1 MSAAGVRPPEAAASG
16 GGHSATTGG
25 HPVLRSLERV
35 ADRLASWTGLGVM
48 VLVAAFTLLVSLSV
62 VLRYGFGR
70 GLDWSEE
77 LGRYLM
83 IWMGFL
89 GASLALRNGA
99 HVGVEMVREA
109 LPRPLRRIV
118 ILAGSL
124 ITFSFFVMV
133 AYQGIRLIGMVWPQE
148 SLVLPISMFWPY
160 LAIPIGMLLMIVQ
173 LVPMVVREWRSGAPV
188 HPGATEERLT

>member
-16 GGHSATTGG
+16 GGRSATTGG
-25 HPVLRSLERV
+25 HPVLRSLERI
-35 ADRLASWTGLGVM
+35 ADRLAYWTGICVM

-99 HVGVEMVREA
+99 HVGVEMIRQA
-109 LPRPLRRIV
+109 LPRPVRRIV
-118 ILAGSL
+118 VLVGSL
-124 ITFSFFVMV
+124 VTFSFLVMV
-133 AYQGIRLIGMVWPQE
+133 AYQGIRLVGMVWPQE

-160 LAIPIGMLLMIVQ
+160 LAIPVGVLLLLIQ
-173 LVPMVVREWRSGAPV
+173 LVPMVIREWRSGAPV
-188 HPGATEERLT
+188 HASATEERLM